1 MTNKQKIDQAIAA
14 LKVAMDSTINEIALS
29 ASSGGA
35 GRSSVYAPTL
45 NGLFDA
51 ITKLEAMS
59 AAEAQK
65 SAIVRGPSKKTD

>member
-1 MTNKQKIDQAIAA
+1 MTNKPKIDQALIALRAA
-14 LKVAMDSTINEIALS
+14 LDQTINEIATS
-29 ASSGGA
+29 ASAGGA

-59 AAEAQK
+59 AAAQVGTIRKAPK
-65 SAIVRGPSKKTD
+65 SND